1 MSSDESNFS
10 LSGDSPTSVD
20 ASYVATANL
29 QFHILIKKKKKLA
42 YLILEL
48 VQGVGGDY
56 GRGGVEPL
64 HRHSSELGQ
73 VGEVDGPECAPA

>member
-1 MSSDESNFS
+1 M
-10 LSGDSPTSVD
+10 LPLPICDSISW
-20 ASYVATANL
+20 L
-29 QFHILIKKKKKLA
+29 KKKKLA